1 MSLDQVDDIILHSL
15 RSLEGCEISSD
26 IHSVEELSE
35 ATILRAVL
43 VCIRA
48 IDDASEFSAD
58 TPIPRNMSSR
68 VGLCSSLCEAI
79 KQLGYREQLGY
90 HQLMYKNAADNR
102 RLLAWLISRLPNTDA
117 SGSSAVDRKDPVAD
131 VLQHEAKEAWA
142 PPLTFSLRRKL
153 RHADVW
159 QFSAAPLLSPLSHFY
174 PGVPLLTDQPR
185 HPQQRAPSVLEYQ
198 QALVVRMQEWEAEWN
213 TKGLASGL
221 SQREYR
227 ARKAANVGR
236 TMATSISASLAA
248 HAAAGNSALGKFSK
262 NYAESAA
269 RQRKATRFS
278 QQTEFSDLSLS
289 SHAGAGPSG
298 AALAGI
304 SKEEREEL
312 RQKEREEE
320 LARLSGVLQASQEE
334 LAGLVGGMENFR
346 ANFQQMTANLYAE
359 QKRHETLEQELL
371 VKRNTMKLLP
381 KAEENMQRLR
391 ELANQH
397 SEKIRRL
404 AEEWEGERVE
414 LVAAYRALR
423 DRLKD
428 MGVDAKSL
436 LGEIRG
442 LRGEIDAVKEASL
455 KRYERYKQ
463 LLEVWNGLPK
473 NISRETY
480 TVRILDIVKQT
491 KKQKVD
497 IDKILIDTRNVNHE
511 INNISQTLIRS
522 FSVTSELVFTEA
534 PKDALMKQAYRDL
547 VGLDKAFQQ
556 LVEKVG
562 QTGQLRRDLLLLE
575 EKYTQLEKRTVSI
588 NLEQIQKDI
597 LEIRSAQ
604 E

>member
-1 MSLDQVDDIILHSL
+1 M
-15 RSLEGCEISSD
+15 
-26 IHSVEELSE
+26 
-35 ATILRAVL
+35 
-43 VCIRA
+43 
-48 IDDASEFSAD
+48 
-58 TPIPRNMSSR
+58 
-68 VGLCSSLCEAI
+68 
-79 KQLGYREQLGY
+79 
-90 HQLMYKNAADNR
+90 
-102 RLLAWLISRLPNTDA
+102 
-117 SGSSAVDRKDPVAD
+117 
-131 VLQHEAKEAWA
+131 
-142 PPLTFSLRRKL
+142 
-153 RHADVW
+153 
-159 QFSAAPLLSPLSHFY
+159 
-174 PGVPLLTDQPR
+174 
-185 HPQQRAPSVLEYQ
+185 
-198 QALVVRMQEWEAEWN
+198 
-213 TKGLASGL
+213 
-221 SQREYR
+221 
-227 ARKAANVGR
+227 
-236 TMATSISASLAA
+236 
-248 HAAAGNSALGKFSK
+248 
-262 NYAESAA
+262 
-269 RQRKATRFS
+269 
-278 QQTEFSDLSLS
+278 
-289 SHAGAGPSG
+289 
-298 AALAGI
+298 
-304 SKEEREEL
+304 
-312 RQKEREEE
+312 
-320 LARLSGVLQASQEE
+320 
-334 LAGLVGGMENFR
+334 
-346 ANFQQMTANLYAE
+346 
-359 QKRHETLEQELL
+359 
-371 VKRNTMKLLP
+371 
-381 KAEENMQRLR
+381 
-391 ELANQH
+391 
-397 SEKIRRL
+397 
-404 AEEWEGERVE
+404 E

-428 MGVDAKSL
+428 MGVDAKGL

-534 PKDALMKQAYRDL
+534 TKDALMKQAYRDL